1 MWMLILTIIS
11 ALIFGALIFGTKV
24 QTKTRSRSNEY
35 WNKVPW
41 VDAGK
46 PIVTRLIL
54 VLATIVCLIPIVN
67 IIIAAFVIIK
77 FCQQLPA
84 PDWDCGTHLVHKRI
98 VFKNLITDWLME
110 EV

>member
-1 MWMLILTIIS
+1 MLILFIIS

-24 QTKTRSRSNEY
+24 QTKTRSRNSEY
-35 WNKVPW
+35 WDKVPW

-46 PIVTRLIL
+46 PKVTRLI
-54 VLATIVCLIPIVN
+54 IVFAIITCLIPVVN
-67 IIIAAFVIIK
+67 IITTTFVIIK
-77 FCQQLPA
+77 FCRQLPA
-84 PDWDCGTHLVHKRI
+84 PDWDYGTHLVHKRV